1 MRIFPPP
8 YTTLEKGHGRIER
21 RTIRTA
27 PVKEGQTDFPYAEQ
41 FIKLDRLFTDL
52 NGAKPRRD
60 SQLYV
65 ASLTAEEADAPT
77 LLSFIRGQWSIENSL
92 HWVRDVTFDED
103 VLSDSDGVGASCFRL
118 YS

>member
-103 VLSDSDGVGASCFRL
+103 RVRP
-118 YS
+118 